1 MSGILCPLYS
11 ERNGFPL
18 KKGFYLKLAASNI
31 RKNRKT
37 YLPYL
42 LTCIGMV
49 AMYYMICSLSLNQG
63 LEEVVGSDVVRYTL
77 SLGAWVTAIFAAI
90 FLFYTNSFL
99 MKRRKKEFG
108 LYNILGMEKK
118 HL

>member
-1 MSGILCPLYS
+1 MKGDGAAQELPRTATNS
-11 ERNGFPL
+11 ERNGYTL

-42 LTCIGMV
+42 LACIGMV
-49 AMYYMICSLSLNQG
+49 AMYYIICSLSLNEG
-63 LEEVVGSDVVRYTL
+63 LDNTLGSDSVRYLL

-90 FLFYTNSFL
+90 F
-99 MKRRKKEFG
+99 
-108 LYNILGMEKK
+108 
-118 HL
+118 